1 MFFRWKILHNGEF
14 YDLHCPPN
22 IIRGNKS
29 RKMRWAGHVARTG
42 TAELYK
48 VKPDGKKAKGDTIVQ
63 EDNIEMDLQKL
74 WPAEREID

>member
-1 MFFRWKILHNGEF
+1 
-14 YDLHCPPN
+14 
-22 IIRGNKS
+22 
-29 RKMRWAGHVARTG
+29 MRWAGHVARTG

-48 VKPDGKKAKGDTIVQ
+48 VKPDGKKTKGDTIVQ